1 MKSNKFYQ
9 FKTLFFLLLMMLV
22 ASCSNEMEFE
32 NTPAPDNWDGE
43 IVLSMSS
50 NLGWGAN
57 SRSESSETTVE
68 DIKAFFQ
75 DKCLFMFITA
85 NEQNTSLM
93 NEVIGLQYSD
103 DGFKFGNYEKGE
115 DGILAFTTKEGYV
128 PKYPQDSGMDLYFVA
143 ISKYSELP
151 VLQEGNA
158 LPTINHKISANQK
171 DSNADSDLLYASV
184 KNQSKTATP
193 IVLNF
198 KHLLSKVS
206 IAYQPEEY
214 EGKLVNAVF
223 LENCYD
229 AVNLNLTAGTISNS
243 GTETSIRIRTQRTDD
258 FNAPQYCEAYVAPA
272 TYAANSTFIKFC
284 YNYNEDNK
292 TSGKVVSYDIPTGET
307 FESGHQYKYHMEV
320 KRNGDIVMKDPTLYI
335 YGSAISEKG
344 YALPVDEAQKMT
356 YNTET
361 GEYSWTGNISN
372 SGDFKFTCQ
381 SDAYWPG
388 YVKGADVDG
397 KMTADYFQIYETQDD
412 PKFTVDLNGNYTVT
426 FKKDVDNNYV
436 TIKANSLQPIYLAG
450 TNFGWLNEAK
460 EMTYSNGVFTYTQET
475 NSFNDTFRFLCNKD
489 AYWPA
494 YSKAD
499 VNDNTKAK
507 YRETAVGD
515 EFNFNLYV
523 AAESHTISLNIN
535 TLEVTITAT
544 NVKPLY
550 LFGTSTSSS
559 YTAISYDEASKKYT
573 AQDVQLSEGD
583 LKLSCQSATEYP
595 AYCQGENSS
604 KATYVAEN
612 GTAFNVPYTGT
623 YDIQFDPVTMDIMIT
638 EKEVLKPLYIV
649 GDALQ
654 GYDPTLA
661 ILMDEQ
667 DGVYTYTGEFVRGGF
682 RFICQN
688 IKDQW
693 WPGYANIDGSAKYF
707 ENYEGLAP
715 DFDIYTKGNYTITFD
730 SNKETDNVSIVSN
743 RIDPVY
749 LIGDAT
755 PNGWSTGNPTSMK
768 NIAGTYSFEWNG
780 NLTTNNQH
788 DLRFIC
794 QAVEGQYWP
803 GYAKATDSSVTYI
816 HSNEES
822 TGKDIKFE
830 IGVASEYYVY
840 LNTENLEAKINRI
853 PNQLW
858 MIGDASDAGWNFS
871 EMLDMTKDGM
881 SYKITT
887 NLKAGTFR
895 FSLAGKDNTNW
906 GIEYINAPSDNC
918 QITGT
923 SSFKLDYEQYNW
935 KVEEGQAG
943 NYTITL
949 DFKTYTISFQKNN

>member
-9 FKTLFFLLLMMLV
+9 FKTLFFLLLMMLA

-43 IVLSMSS
+43 IVLSMSP

-68 DIKAFFQ
+68 DIEAFFQ

-85 NEQNTSLM
+85 NGQTTSLM

-103 DGFKFGNYEKGE
+103 GGFKFGNYAKGE
-115 DGILAFTTKEGYV
+115 DGILAFTAKEGYV

-143 ISKYSELP
+143 ISKYSDLP

-184 KNQSKTATP
+184 KNQLKTANP
-193 IVLNF
+193 VVLNF

-206 IAYQPEEY
+206 IAYKPEEY

-229 AVNLNLTAGTISNS
+229 AVNLNLTAGTIFNS
-243 GTETSIRIRTQRTDD
+243 STETSIRIRTQRTDD

-284 YNYNEDNK
+284 YNYNEENK
-292 TSGKVVSYDIPTGET
+292 TSDKVVSYNIPDGKE
-307 FESGHQYKYHMEV
+307 FVSGHQYKYHMNV
-320 KRNGDIVMKDPTLYI
+320 YKNGDIVMEDPTLYI

-344 YALPVDEAQKMT
+344 YALPVDETQKMT

-381 SDAYWPG
+381 ADAYWPG
-388 YVKGADVDG
+388 YVKGTDEDG
-397 KMTADYFQIYETQDD
+397 NMIATYCTEYESSNE
-412 PKFTVDLNGNYTVT
+412 PKFTVDLSGEYTVSL
-426 FKKDVDNNYV
+426 KKDGDNNYV
-436 TIKANSLQPIYLAG
+436 TIKAN
-450 TNFGWLNEAK
+450 
-460 EMTYSNGVFTYTQET
+460 TYS
-475 NSFNDTFRFLCNKD
+475 
-489 AYWPA
+489 
-494 YSKAD
+494 
-499 VNDNTKAK
+499 
-507 YRETAVGD
+507 
-515 EFNFNLYV
+515 
-523 AAESHTISLNIN
+523 
-535 TLEVTITAT
+535 
-544 NVKPLY
+544 
-550 LFGTSTSSS
+550 
-559 YTAISYDEASKKYT
+559 
-573 AQDVQLSEGD
+573 
-583 LKLSCQSATEYP
+583 
-595 AYCQGENSS
+595 
-604 KATYVAEN
+604 
-612 GTAFNVPYTGT
+612 
-623 YDIQFDPVTMDIMIT
+623 
-638 EKEVLKPLYIV
+638 PLYIV
-649 GDALQ
+649 GDALL
-654 GYDPTLA
+654 GYDLA
-661 ILMDEQ
+661 QSILMDEQ

-682 RFICQN
+682 RFICQQDSWN
-688 IKDQW
+688 
-693 WPGYANIDGSAKYF
+693 PGYVNINGSAEYF
-707 ENYEGLAP
+707 DNYDGLAP

-755 PNGWSTGNPTSMK
+755 PNGWNTASPTPMT
-768 NIAGTYSFEWNG
+768 NIAGTYSFEWDG
-780 NLTTNNQH
+780 NLTTNGESN
-788 DLRFIC
+788 LRFIC
-794 QAVEGQYWP
+794 QAVEGQFWP
-803 GYAKATDSSVTYI
+803 GYAKASDNTVTYI

>member
-9 FKTLFFLLLMMLV
+9 IKTLFFLLLMMLV

-43 IVLSMSS
+43 IVLSMSP
-50 NLGWGAN
+50 NFGWGAN

-115 DGILAFTTKEGYV
+115 DGILAFTAKEGYV

-258 FNAPQYCEAYVAPA
+258 FNTPQYCEAYVAPA

-284 YNYNEDNK
+284 YNYNEENK
-292 TSGKVVSYDIPTGET
+292 TSDKVVSYNIPEGKE
-307 FESGHQYKYHMEV
+307 FVSGYQYKYHMNV
-320 KRNGDIVMKDPTLYI
+320 YKNGDIVMEDPTIYI
-335 YGSAISEKG
+335 YGSAIGENA
-344 YALPVDEAQKMT
+344 YNLPVLEAQKMI
-356 YNTET
+356 YDEDT

-381 SDAYWPG
+381 ADAYWPG
-388 YVKGADVDG
+388 YVKGAEVDG
-397 KMTADYFQIYETQDD
+397 NMTATYCTEYESSDE
-412 PKFTVDLNGNYTVT
+412 PKFTVNLSGEYTVSL
-426 FKKDVDNNYV
+426 KKDGDNNYV
-436 TIKANSLQPIYLAG
+436 TIKAN
-450 TNFGWLNEAK
+450 
-460 EMTYSNGVFTYTQET
+460 TYS
-475 NSFNDTFRFLCNKD
+475 
-489 AYWPA
+489 
-494 YSKAD
+494 
-499 VNDNTKAK
+499 
-507 YRETAVGD
+507 
-515 EFNFNLYV
+515 
-523 AAESHTISLNIN
+523 
-535 TLEVTITAT
+535 
-544 NVKPLY
+544 
-550 LFGTSTSSS
+550 
-559 YTAISYDEASKKYT
+559 
-573 AQDVQLSEGD
+573 
-583 LKLSCQSATEYP
+583 
-595 AYCQGENSS
+595 
-604 KATYVAEN
+604 
-612 GTAFNVPYTGT
+612 
-623 YDIQFDPVTMDIMIT
+623 
-638 EKEVLKPLYIV
+638 PLYIF

-667 DGVYTYTGEFVRGGF
+667 DGVYTYTGEFIRGGF

-707 ENYEGLAP
+707 DNYDGYAP

-730 SNKETDNVSIVSN
+730 SNKETNNVSIVSN

-755 PNGWSTGNPTSMK
+755 PNGWSTASPTPMT
-768 NIAGTYSFEWNG
+768 NILGTYSFEWDG
-780 NLTTNNQH
+780 NLTTNGES

-794 QAVEGQYWP
+794 QAVDGQYWP
-803 GYAKATDSSVTYI
+803 GYAKASDNTVNYFSTPPTTDTKFDI
-816 HSNEES
+816 SNA
-822 TGKDIKFE
+822 GY
-830 IGVASEYYVY
+830 YYVL
-840 LNTENLEAKINRI
+840 LNTENLNVKIERLPDNVWI
-853 PNQLW
+853 F
-858 MIGDASDAGWNFS
+858 GDATDAGWTWGN
-871 EMLDMTKDGM
+871 MRAM
-881 SYKITT
+881 SRVGATFTITT
-887 NLKAGTFR
+887 NLKENGYFR
-895 FSLAGKDNTNW
+895 FSLTGPQSTEWQGDYIYAPEYDGYPISGSNKAFYMGAGQNT
-906 GIEYINAPSDNC
+906 
-918 QITGT
+918 
-923 SSFKLDYEQYNW
+923 W
-935 KVEEGQAG
+935 KVGVGEAG

>member
-115 DGILAFTTKEGYV
+115 DGILAFTAKEGYV

-184 KNQSKTATP
+184 KNQSKTANP

-206 IAYQPEEY
+206 IAYQPQEP

-284 YNYNEDNK
+284 YNYNEENK
-292 TSGKVVSYDIPTGET
+292 TSEKVVSYDIPTGKT

-381 SDAYWPG
+381 ADAYWPG

-426 FKKDVDNNYV
+426 FKKNVDNNYV

-573 AQDVQLSEGD
+573 AQNVQLSEGD
-583 LKLSCQSATEYP
+583 LKLSCQSGTEYP

-612 GTAFNVPYTGT
+612 GTAFNVSYTGT
-623 YDIQFDPVTMDIMIT
+623 YDIEFDPYTMEIQISS
-638 EKEVLKPLYIV
+638 KEIVYNKYYIV
-649 GDALQ
+649 GAYNTDAEDNWLFSDTQ
-654 GYDPTLA
+654 FIYD
-661 ILMDEQ
+661 INSN
-667 DGVYTYTGEFVRGGF
+667 GVYEGWIYLANTTDYKWKITSDPDWNHSQWPAQGDEYSKKSCHVKLENHVITVTNECDSWGISGDFNFWGSTEMTYKYENGEHILECDIVCSSDDEWKLRGNNNG
-682 RFICQN
+682 
-688 IKDQW
+688 
-693 WPGYANIDGSAKYF
+693 DGS
-707 ENYEGLAP
+707 
-715 DFDIYTKGNYTITFD
+715 DIWLGVNQITI
-730 SNKETDNVSIVSN
+730 E
-743 RIDPVY
+743 
-749 LIGDAT
+749 GDAVM
-755 PNGWSTGNPTSMK
+755 SGNWD
-768 NIAGTYSFEWNG
+768 GG
-780 NLTTNNQH
+780 N
-788 DLRFIC
+788 F
-794 QAVEGQYWP
+794 
-803 GYAKATDSSVTYI
+803 KVTQ
-816 HSNEES
+816 
-822 TGKDIKFE
+822 G
-830 IGVASEYYVY
+830 
-840 LNTENLEAKINRI
+840 
-853 PNQLW
+853 
-858 MIGDASDAGWNFS
+858 
-871 EMLDMTKDGM
+871 
-881 SYKITT
+881 
-887 NLKAGTFR
+887 
-895 FSLAGKDNTNW
+895 
-906 GIEYINAPSDNC
+906 
-918 QITGT
+918 
-923 SSFKLDYEQYNW
+923 
-935 KVEEGQAG
+935 AG
-943 NYTITL
+943 NYK
-949 DFKTYTISFQKNN
+949 FKWFFNQPKAKLVVTKI

>member
-9 FKTLFFLLLMMLV
+9 FKTLFFLLLMMLA

-32 NTPAPDNWDGE
+32 NTPVPDNWDGE
-43 IVLSMSS
+43 IVLSMSP

-68 DIKAFFQ
+68 DIEAFFQ

-103 DGFKFGNYEKGE
+103 GGFKFGNYAKGE
-115 DGILAFTTKEGYV
+115 DGTLAFTAKEGYV
-128 PKYPQDSGMDLYFVA
+128 PKYPQDAGMDLYFVA
-143 ISKYSELP
+143 ISKYSDLP

-193 IVLNF
+193 IMLNF

-243 GTETSIRIRTQRTDD
+243 DTETSIRIRTQRTDD
-258 FNAPQYCEAYVAPA
+258 FNNAPQYCEAYVAPA

-284 YNYNEDNK
+284 YNYNEENK
-292 TSGKVVSYDIPTGET
+292 TSDKVVSYDIPEGKE
-307 FESGHQYKYHMEV
+307 FVSGYQYKYHMNV
-320 KRNGDIVMKDPTLYI
+320 YKNGDIVMEDPTIYI
-335 YGSAISEKG
+335 YGTAIGENA
-344 YALPVDEAQKMT
+344 YNLPVLEVQKMT
-356 YNTET
+356 YDENT

-381 SDAYWPG
+381 ADAYWPG
-388 YVKGADVDG
+388 YVKGTDEDG
-397 KMTADYFQIYETQDD
+397 KMTATYCTEYESSDE
-412 PKFTVDLNGNYTVT
+412 PKFTVNLSGEYTVSL
-426 FKKDVDNNYV
+426 KKDGDNNYV
-436 TIKANSLQPIYLAG
+436 TIKAN
-450 TNFGWLNEAK
+450 
-460 EMTYSNGVFTYTQET
+460 TYS
-475 NSFNDTFRFLCNKD
+475 
-489 AYWPA
+489 
-494 YSKAD
+494 
-499 VNDNTKAK
+499 
-507 YRETAVGD
+507 
-515 EFNFNLYV
+515 
-523 AAESHTISLNIN
+523 
-535 TLEVTITAT
+535 
-544 NVKPLY
+544 
-550 LFGTSTSSS
+550 
-559 YTAISYDEASKKYT
+559 
-573 AQDVQLSEGD
+573 
-583 LKLSCQSATEYP
+583 
-595 AYCQGENSS
+595 
-604 KATYVAEN
+604 
-612 GTAFNVPYTGT
+612 
-623 YDIQFDPVTMDIMIT
+623 
-638 EKEVLKPLYIV
+638 PLYIF

-667 DGVYTYTGEFVRGGF
+667 DGVYTYTGEFIRGGF

-707 ENYEGLAP
+707 DNYDGYAP

-730 SNKETDNVSIVSN
+730 SNKETNNVSIVSN

-755 PNGWSTGNPTSMK
+755 PNGWSTASPTPMT
-768 NIAGTYSFEWNG
+768 NILGTYSFEWDG
-780 NLTTNNQH
+780 NLTTNGES

-794 QAVEGQYWP
+794 QAVDGQYWP
-803 GYAKATDSSVTYI
+803 GYAKASDNTVNYFSTPPTTDTKFDI
-816 HSNEES
+816 SNA
-822 TGKDIKFE
+822 GY
-830 IGVASEYYVY
+830 YYVL
-840 LNTENLEAKINRI
+840 LNTENLNVKIERLPDNVWI
-853 PNQLW
+853 F
-858 MIGDASDAGWNFS
+858 GDATDAGWTWGN
-871 EMLDMTKDGM
+871 MRAM
-881 SYKITT
+881 SRVGATFTITT
-887 NLKAGTFR
+887 NLKENGYFR
-895 FSLAGKDNTNW
+895 FSLTGPQNENW
-906 GIEYINAPSDNC
+906 GSDYIYAPEYDGYPISGSNKAFYMGAGQN
-918 QITGT
+918 T
-923 SSFKLDYEQYNW
+923 W
-935 KVEEGQAG
+935 KVGVGEAG